1 MPLVVGDVFREDNC
15 NHGDGQGKITQIIS
29 LPRNIHLLNRN
40 IHLPKGS
47 HLQLEEA
54 EVSPEE
60 EIIISQIEGGGGEG
74 VVSPSQERKLLK
86 KGRTLRTNLLVFS
99 TITASFATRQDVDH
113 STLIVD
119 ILGGPKYIRQIVATA

>member
-1 MPLVVGDVFREDNC
+1 MPLVVGEGFSED
-15 NHGDGQGKITQIIS
+15 NHGDGRGKITQIIS

-47 HLQLEEA
+47 HLLLEEA
-54 EVSPEE
+54 EVSPGEE
-60 EIIISQIEGGGGEG
+60 TIISQIEGGGGEG

-99 TITASFATRQDVDH
+99 TITASYVTRQDVDH